1 MQTDILTC
9 YNNVETQ
16 IIQIVIGDFME
27 YCKRLKELRIK
38 NGYTQEQIAFI
49 LHTRQEQYSKYES
62 GKRELPIKHL
72 ISLCCLYRVSADYV
86 LGIEKF
92 VKK

>member
-1 MQTDILTC
+1 MD
-9 YNNVETQ
+9 
-16 IIQIVIGDFME
+16 

-62 GKRELPIKHL
+62 GKRELPIRHL
-72 ISLCCLYRVSADYV
+72 IALCFLYRVSADYI
-86 LGIEKF
+86 LGIPPARASVTLDPIHE
-92 VKK
+92 

>member
-1 MQTDILTC
+1 LRDYHDAAAFTFLSLQNIRI
-9 YNNVETQ
+9 YRVE
-16 IIQIVIGDFME
+16 
-27 YCKRLKELRIK
+27 

-72 ISLCCLYRVSADYV
+72 IALCCLYRVSADYV

-92 VKK
+92 VKSE

>member
-1 MQTDILTC
+1 MDILTC
-9 YNNVETQ
+9 YNSVETE
-16 IIQIVIGDFME
+16 IIQIVIGDFMD
-27 YCKRLKELRIK
+27 YCKRLKKLRIE

-62 GKRELPIKHL
+62 GKRELPVKHL
-72 ISLCCLYRVSADYV
+72 IALCCLYRVSADYI

>member
-1 MQTDILTC
+1 MD
-9 YNNVETQ
+9 
-16 IIQIVIGDFME
+16 
-27 YCKRLKELRIK
+27 YCKRLKKLRIE

-62 GKRELPIKHL
+62 GKRELPVKHL
-72 ISLCCLYRVSADYV
+72 IALCCLYRVSADYI

-92 VKK
+92 VKKLKIQLRERSGEGTAPYI

>member
-1 MQTDILTC
+1 M
-9 YNNVETQ
+9 N
-16 IIQIVIGDFME
+16 

-62 GKRELPIKHL
+62 GKCELPIKHL
-72 ISLCCLYRVSADYV
+72 IALCCLYRVSADYI
-86 LGIEKF
+86 LDIEKF
-92 VKK
+92 VK